1 VYGFQILS
9 HLILFFADGFPPIS
23 MLLLRWI
30 STIFIQLL
38 RWISTNFYTTTEM
51 NIHQFLYYYW
61 DGYPPIFILLLRW
74 ISTNFYTTTEMD
86 IHQFFCYYWDGYPPI
101 FRLLLRWISTN
112 FYAST
117 EMDFHQF
124 CCYYCGV
131 GFDSFQNVLDHTCD
145 FHGNMV
151 LKVKSLELIITTG
164 KFG

>member
-1 VYGFQILS
+1 VEHCVRYGFDNVYGFQILS
-9 HLILFFADGFPPIS
+9 HLILFFADGFPPIF

-30 STIFIQLL
+30 ST
-38 RWISTNFYTTTEM
+38 
-51 NIHQFLYYYW
+51 
-61 DGYPPIFILLLRW
+61 IFILLLRW
-74 ISTNFYTTTEMD
+74 ISTNFSAITEMD
-86 IHQFFCYYWDGYPPI
+86 FHQFLCYYWDGYPPI
-101 FRLLLRWISTN
+101 FRLLLRWISTK

-164 KFG
+164 KFW

>member
-1 VYGFQILS
+1 
-9 HLILFFADGFPPIS
+9 
-23 MLLLRWI
+23 
-30 STIFIQLL
+30 
-38 RWISTNFYTTTEM
+38 
-51 NIHQFLYYYW
+51 
-61 DGYPPIFILLLRW
+61 
-74 ISTNFYTTTEMD
+74 MD
-86 IHQFFCYYWDGYPPI
+86 IHHFFCYYWDGYPPI

-112 FYAST
+112 FFAST

-124 CCYYCGV
+124 LCYYCGV